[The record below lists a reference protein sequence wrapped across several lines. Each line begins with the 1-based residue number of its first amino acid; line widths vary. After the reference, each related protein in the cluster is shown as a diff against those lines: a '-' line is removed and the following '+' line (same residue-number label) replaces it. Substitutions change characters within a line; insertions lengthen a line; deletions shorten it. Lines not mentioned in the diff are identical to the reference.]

1 MRCSLSIQ
9 IAAIGMIL
17 ASVALAS
24 VAIAQT
30 SATYTNVGKAPTQE
44 EIKAWDIG
52 ISYDGGGLPPGS
64 GSAKEG
70 AVVYANNCSYC
81 HGLDLKGVG
90 AGTPNPIAPALVGG
104 EGSLTTTRPIR
115 TIGSFYPFATT
126 VWDFVNRAMPRGR
139 TRTLTPTEVYAV
151 TAFLLYKNNI
161 IKETDVMDAE
171 SLPKVQMPN
180 RNGFLPARIED
191 IPDRKKRGCTRG
203 QCPET
208 TIPQ

>member
-1 MRCSLSIQ
+1 M
-9 IAAIGMIL
+9 
-17 ASVALAS
+17 
-24 VAIAQT
+24 AQT
-30 SATYTNVGKAPTQE
+30 STTYTNVGKAPTQE

-64 GSAKEG
+64 GTAKEG
-70 AVVYANNCSYC
+70 AIVYANNCVYC
-81 HGLDLKGVG
+81 HGADLRGVG
-90 AGTPNPIAPALVGG
+90 AGTANPVAPALVGG
-104 EGSLTTTRPIR
+104 KGSLTTPHPER

-151 TAFLLYKNNI
+151 TAYLLYKNDI
-161 IKETDVMDAE
+161 IAETDVMDATT
-171 SLPKVQMPN
+171 LPKVQMPN

-191 IPDRKKRGCTRG
+191 IPDRQKRGCTRG

-208 TIPQ
+208 KIPQ